1 MAIFLRKKIMQR
13 KYHFLLLLV
22 FSFVFCYG
30 FELVA
35 QNSEVELNS
44 RYVSKSS
51 CINDV
56 LVEAREVQSVIILIP
71 KFQKNIQYFD
81 EIQTKNY
88 HTIASTDS
96 SSTKRKKVYFTI
108 RLGQGGF
115 RDDRSPI
122 GKLGGGQLT
131 LDIKPSK
138 YPIALS
144 ISSEYY
150 TNSPDPSHSYEIA
163 GLLAVNLFYM
173 TKLFKSDRANFFAGG
188 GIGGLEVPKGEN
200 DPDEMER
207 GMLYNME
214 AGVNIRV
221 FWKIGLYGIGKYL
234 YAMKKVNN
242 KKVINF
248 SEWIVLLGITFN
260 FGL

>member
-1 MAIFLRKKIMQR
+1 MDR
-13 KYHFLLLLV
+13 KYYFSILLV
-22 FSFVFCYG
+22 FG
-30 FELVA
+30 FLFLSHHRISA
-35 QNSEVELNS
+35 FA
-44 RYVSKSS
+44 
-51 CINDV
+51 NDNT
-56 LVEAREVQSVIILIP
+56 S
-71 KFQKNIQYFD
+71 QKR
-81 EIQTKNY
+81 
-88 HTIASTDS
+88 DS
-96 SSTKRKKVYFTI
+96 SVETSIPNYDSDDLLFNVIKTTNNHAVDTTSNSSSKKKKVYFTI

-144 ISSEYY
+144 ISNEYY
-150 TNSPDPSHSYEIA
+150 TNSADPTHSYEIA
-163 GLLAVNLFYM
+163 GLIAVNLLYM
-173 TKLFKSDRANFFAGG
+173 TKLFKSERTNFFVGG

-200 DPDEMER
+200 ESDEMEQ
-207 GMLYNME
+207 GILFNME
-214 AGVNIRV
+214 AGGNVRV

-234 YAMKKVNN
+234 YAMKEVENI
-242 KKVINF
+242 KVINF